1 MLFPPEILLAALA
14 AFCAGFVDS
23 IVGGGGL
30 VQVPALFVL
39 FPGLPVSSVI
49 GTNRFA
55 SVMGTSVAAVQYAR
69 KVRIPWR
76 VAITTGVGAGAM
88 SFVGAKISS
97 LMPAHVLKPIIV
109 VLMAAIALYTFRQK
123 TLGET
128 DNVRFTNYLL
138 LAVGFVIGCCT
149 GFYNGFIGPG
159 TGSLLVFSF
168 VSIVGYSFLNASAI
182 SKVVNV
188 VADVASLVFFI
199 TGNFIRYEIALPMMV
214 CNMAGSFI
222 GSRMAL
228 LRGSSFVRR
237 VFLAII
243 ALLILRFG
251 YDVFIAGRIG

>member
-1 MLFPPEILLAALA
+1 MPFPPEILLAAFA

-39 FPGLPVSSVI
+39 FPQFPVSVII

-69 KVRIPWR
+69 QVRIPWR
-76 VAITTGVGAGAM
+76 VAMITGVGAAAM

-97 LMPAHVLKPIIV
+97 LLPAHVLKPIII

-128 DNVRFTNYLL
+128 DNIRFVNVLL
-138 LAVGFVIGCCT
+138 LGVSFAIGCLT
-149 GFYNGFIGPG
+149 GFYNGFVGPG
-159 TGSLLVFSF
+159 TGSLLVFGF

-188 VADVASLVFFI
+188 VADVASLAFFI
-199 TGNFIRYEIALPMMV
+199 TGNFVRYEIALPMMI
-214 CNMAGSFI
+214 CNMAGSFV